1 MTLIV
6 LMYALFGASVS
17 MGKALLAYTTPLF
30 LIGSRMCIGGGILL
44 TYTYITQKATFN
56 VQRKDWIH
64 FIEVT
69 ILGIY
74 LTYIMRVWALQYLPS
89 FKTCFL
95 YNLSPFM
102 ASFYSYFMLN
112 EKMTFH
118 QWIGLGIG
126 FLGMI
131 PILLSSTP
139 AEASMGEFMNISW
152 PELLVIASVAT
163 HSYSWI
169 IVRKLVKFKKYSPLM
184 VNSVTMSLGGILA
197 ITTSFF
203 YDGFFPVK
211 NVQKFSI
218 LLAAIILISN
228 IICHNI
234 YGHLLKKYT
243 ATFIAFTGFLAPLF
257 SALYGWAFLNEVITW
272 HFYVSTLI
280 VLVGLGI
287 FYKDELLQQKQVE
300 SIIETE

>member
-1 MTLIV
+1 
-6 LMYALFGASVS
+6 
-17 MGKALLAYTTPLF
+17 
-30 LIGSRMCIGGGILL
+30 
-44 TYTYITQKATFN
+44 
-56 VQRKDWIH
+56 
-64 FIEVT
+64 
-69 ILGIY
+69 
-74 LTYIMRVWALQYLPS
+74 MRVWALQYLPS
-89 FKTCFL
+89 FKTCLL
-95 YNLSPFM
+95 YNISPFM
-102 ASFYSYFMLN
+102 ASFYSYLILK
-112 EKMTFH
+112 EKMTLH

-126 FLGMI
+126 FLGMV

-139 AEASMGEFMNISW
+139 AETSMGEFMHISW

-169 IVRKLVKFKKYSPLM
+169 IVRKLVKMKQYSPLM
-184 VNSVTMSLGGILA
+184 VNSVTMSCGGILA
-197 ITTSFF
+197 LATSML
-203 YDGFFPVK
+203 YDGFFPVTNIK
-211 NVQKFSI
+211 QFSW

-300 SIIETE
+300 TVMEVE

>member
-6 LMYALFGASVS
+6 LMYAFFGASVS
-17 MGKALLAYTTPLF
+17 MGKALLSYTTPLF
-30 LIGSRMCIGGGILL
+30 LIGSRMCIGGSLLL
-44 TYTYITQKATFN
+44 TYTYFIKRASFN
-56 VQRKDWIH
+56 IERKHWLH
-64 FIEVT
+64 FVEIT

-95 YNLSPFM
+95 YNISPFVS
-102 ASFYSYFMLN
+102 SFYSYLILK

-118 QWIGLGIG
+118 QWIGLCVG

-131 PILLSSTP
+131 PILISTTP
-139 AEASMGEFMNISW
+139 AEASMGEFMYISW
-152 PELLVIASVAT
+152 PELLVIASVFT

-169 IVRKLVKFKKYSPLM
+169 IVRKLVKMEKYSPLV
-184 VNSVTMSLGGILA
+184 VNSITMSSGGILA
-197 ITTSFF
+197 LATSLM
-203 YDGFFPVK
+203 YDGFFPVT
-211 NVQKFSI
+211 NVRQFSW
-218 LLAAIILISN
+218 LLIAIVLISN

-272 HFYVSTLI
+272 HFYVSTAI

-300 SIIETE
+300 TVMDIE